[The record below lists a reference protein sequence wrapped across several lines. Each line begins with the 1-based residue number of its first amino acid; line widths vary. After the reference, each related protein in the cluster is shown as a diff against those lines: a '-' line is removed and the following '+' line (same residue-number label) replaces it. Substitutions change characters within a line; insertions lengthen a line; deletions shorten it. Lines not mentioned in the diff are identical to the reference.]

1 MCLSE
6 PTYEGE
12 TKILNMFS
20 LEARGPNVK
29 DIESTVVSWGGKG
42 VCVCVCVCVCVWCV
56 CVPVCV

>member
-42 VCVCVCVCVCVWCV
+42 VACVCVERMERWEIKRD
-56 CVPVCV
+56 